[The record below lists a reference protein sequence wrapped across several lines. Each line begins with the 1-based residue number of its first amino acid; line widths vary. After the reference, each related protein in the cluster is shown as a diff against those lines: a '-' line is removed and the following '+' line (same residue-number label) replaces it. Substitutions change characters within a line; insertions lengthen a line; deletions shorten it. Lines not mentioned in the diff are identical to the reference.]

1 MGDESYFYILANKKD
16 GKLGFYLLRFDLN
29 NPDEKVSFLIC
40 WNNKLDIADCDMNL
54 MTESLST
61 EINGEKV
68 DYINRQM
75 VVSYKMIGINTYNVF
90 VFDLLDSEMNLIKYW
105 HESYQL
111 WESQVKGF
119 LLSTNDFLILSKDG
133 LNLISLGETTKKKM
147 IEDSERQKR
156 LIHPLGSLNY
166 LKIEPTNHILF
177 AC

>member
-1 MGDESYFYILANKKD
+1 
-16 GKLGFYLLRFDLN
+16 
-29 NPDEKVSFLIC
+29 
-40 WNNKLDIADCDMNL
+40 
-54 MTESLST
+54 
-61 EINGEKV
+61 
-68 DYINRQM
+68 M

-111 WESQVKGF
+111 WESKVKGF
-119 LLSTNDFLILSKDG
+119 LLSTNDFLILSQDG
-133 LNLISLGETTKKKM
+133 LNLISLGETTQKKI

-166 LKIEPTNHILF
+166 LKIEPTEHILF